1 MQFLTSRQSR
11 ELDKISASKFGIS
24 GKILMGN
31 AGNQIANTVLKFYP
45 DTEKY
50 KILIICGKGNNGGD
64 GFAAALSL
72 KQFNPQVYTIYPPD
86 TLSSDANQYYLKCIE
101 NDIHIQFQEVPPE
114 SHEFNLMI
122 DAMLGIGI
130 KGKVRS
136 PIAEWITWV
145 NYQQEDV
152 ISIDV
157 PSGLNADTGHF
168 DDVVVK
174 ADITVTMGYEKTG
187 LFFHPGKNQCG
198 EIVTADIGF
207 PTLEKPLSG
216 IHWNLYDEEVAKQLL
231 VPPPKNSYKY
241 KQGKVLVIAGS
252 TGMTGAA
259 LLTGLSALKC
269 GAGLVKFCIPESLNP
284 IFESAFMEGIS
295 VLCADDD
302 SGILGPNNF
311 KEIINEIEWCDS
323 IVIGPGLGISSGTHE
338 LVVRIL
344 DSCSKPVVVDADAL
358 LSLENNMNINL
369 LSERSILTPH
379 LGEFGKMVNQSKL
392 DMEDNLISII
402 EEFMVQY
409 DGTLVL
415 KTTPVSVMHNGRG
428 SLNISG
434 NQGLASAGTGDVLAG
449 CIGSFIAQGLS
460 PFDAGKL
467 GVFIHGKAADSLL
480 DQTGYRG
487 MTATDVINELPKV
500 IREYEIG
507 SL

>member
-1 MQFLTSRQSR
+1 MQFLTSLQSR
-11 ELDKISASKFGIS
+11 ELDKIAASNFGIQ
-24 GKILMGN
+24 GKTLMGN

-72 KQFNPQVYTIYPPD
+72 KKFEPQISMIYSPD
-86 TLSSDANQYYLKCIE
+86 TLSDDANHYYLECIE
-101 NDIHIQFQEVPPE
+101 NDIHVQFQEFPPE
-114 SHEFNLMI
+114 SHEYNLMI

-136 PIAEWITWV
+136 PIAEWITWL
-145 NYQQEDV
+145 NNQQADV

-157 PSGLNADTGHF
+157 PSGLNADTGYF
-168 DDVVVK
+168 DDVVK

-187 LFFHPGKNQCG
+187 LYFHSGKDQCG
-198 EIVTADIGF
+198 EIITADIGS

-216 IHWNLYDEEVAKQLL
+216 IHWDPYDEEYAKQFLA
-231 VPPPKNSYKY
+231 PPPKNSYKHR
-241 KQGKVLVIAGS
+241 QGKVLVIAGS
-252 TGMTGAA
+252 KGMSGAA
-259 LLTGLSALKC
+259 ILTGLSALKC
-269 GAGLVKFCIPESLNP
+269 GAGLVKCCIPESLNS

-295 VLCADDD
+295 VLCTDND
-302 SGILGPNNF
+302 SGILGLNNF

-323 IVIGPGLGISSGTHE
+323 IVIGPGLGINSDTQE
-338 LVVRIL
+338 LVVQIL

-358 LSLENNMNINL
+358 LSLENNMNINS
-369 LSERSILTPH
+369 LSERTILTPH
-379 LGEFGKMVNQSKL
+379 LGEFGKMVNQSKR
-392 DMEDNLISII
+392 DVEDNFISII

-415 KTTPVSVMHNGRG
+415 KTTPVSVIHNGQG
-428 SLNISG
+428 SLNTSG

-467 GVFIHGKAADSLL
+467 GVFIHGRAADSLL

-487 MTATDVINELPKV
+487 MTATDVINEIPKV
-500 IREYEIG
+500 IREYEIR